1 MDLDRMLSLCERNQW
16 HADDLDWSVKPKQ
29 LRREDE
35 IAVVQY
41 FTDMAGI
48 ELLAGKLFQVQR
60 DRAEDPVLAKI
71 FDSFVVDEL
80 RHSEVAVRLARHYD
94 VHHYQQYK
102 MNAHLLAFSD
112 AFADLLQYLSA
123 EIANAYITTGEL
135 LLDVALLRSIDD
147 FVDDDMSRQA
157 MNRINRDESRH
168 IAMDYHMIEYYASP
182 EGIAAEASR
191 PSLKLEERVRGASSM
206 ARVFYHAR
214 PFFKD
219 VFFGPMDVVDP
230 SGKRL
235 LEAFKR
241 AQLIGAKP
249 EVAARPFPRFA
260 GALADLANHPVSGP
274 VFRPVVERV
283 LGIDRRVIGIL
294 YDEAEEKWA
303 QRASFDE
310 LANEALGAKT
320 LN

>member
-1 MDLDRMLSLCERNQW
+1 MDLNRMLNLCERNQW
-16 HADDLDWSVKPKQ
+16 HADDLDWSVTPKA
-29 LRREDE
+29 LAREDE

-60 DRAEDPVLAKI
+60 DRADDPVLAQI

-80 RHSEVAVRLARHYD
+80 RHSEVATRLARHYD
-94 VHHYQQYK
+94 VHHYRQYT
-102 MNAHLLAFSD
+102 MNDHLLAFSD

-147 FVDDDMSRQA
+147 FVDDEMSRQA

-168 IAMDYHMIEYYASP
+168 IAMDYYMIEYYASP
-182 EGIAAEASR
+182 EGIAREAAR
-191 PSLKLEERVRGASSM
+191 PPLSTTQRLRGASSM

-219 VFFGPMDVVDP
+219 VFFGPMDHVDP
-230 SGKRL
+230 GGKRL

-260 GALADLANHPVSGP
+260 AALTDLANHPVSVA
-274 VFRPVVERV
+274 VFKPVVERV
-283 LGIDRRVIGIL
+283 LGVDRRVIGIL
-294 YDEAEEKWA
+294 YNEKEEQWA

-310 LANEALGAKT
+310 LANEALEAKT